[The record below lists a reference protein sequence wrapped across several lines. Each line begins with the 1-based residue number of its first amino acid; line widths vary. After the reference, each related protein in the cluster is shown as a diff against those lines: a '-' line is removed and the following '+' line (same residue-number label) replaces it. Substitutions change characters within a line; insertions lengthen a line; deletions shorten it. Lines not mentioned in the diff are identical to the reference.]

1 MSFQPFNLRSF
12 EDEAQTIVSQARAK
26 ARDLL
31 AAALAEQ
38 QKIRD
43 QAYREGFEAGK
54 LVGMGKGEEEERAQ
68 IRKSTSGL
76 TQLLEGIAHGIES
89 KRTELLVH
97 AERDLVALSIAIAE
111 KIVRAE
117 VAAGRPVAK
126 DSVKRAVE
134 LLVRRNEM
142 DVKLNPKDLALI
154 EAYVPELR
162 KQFSEIARIE
172 LRPDEAVAPGGCVV
186 VTHQGGVDADL
197 KTQLEE
203 IERSLL
209 GDSPK

>member
-12 EDEAQTIVSQARAK
+12 EDEAQTIVAQARSK

-31 AAALAEQ
+31 TAAIAEQ
-38 QKIRD
+38 QRIRD

-54 LVGMGKGEEEERAQ
+54 VVGMQKGEEEERAK
-68 IRKSTSGL
+68 IAKSTAGL
-76 TQLLEGIAHGIES
+76 SQLLEGIAHGIEA
-89 KRTELLVH
+89 KRNELLVN
-97 AERDLVALSIAIAE
+97 AERDLVSLSIAIAE

-117 VAAGRPVAK
+117 IAAGRPVARE
-126 DSVKRAVE
+126 SVKRAVE

-142 DVKLNPKDLALI
+142 EVRLNPADL
-154 EAYVPELR
+154 EAVETYVPELR

-172 LRPDEAVAPGGCVV
+172 LRPDEAVARGGCVV
-186 VTHQGGVDADL
+186 ATRQGGVDADL
-197 KTQLEE
+197 KTQMEE

-209 GDSPK
+209 GDAPK